1 MHCKIFSVKLQSGA
15 VTYRNVSLLDKFYHI
30 PDNTNPF
37 SQYFQ
42 KIQKPENSLII
53 IISLATPSKTTCLRA
68 GS

>member
-1 MHCKIFSVKLQSGA
+1 MHCKIFSVKLQSGT
-15 VTYRNVSLLDKFYHI
+15 VTYRNVSLLDKFFHI
-30 PDNTNPF
+30 PNNTNPF

-53 IISLATPSKTTCLRA
+53 RFVTPSKTTCLRA

>member
-1 MHCKIFSVKLQSGA
+1 MHCKIFSVKLQSGT

-30 PDNTNPF
+30 PNNTNPF

-42 KIQKPENSLII
+42 KIQKPENSLL
-53 IISLATPSKTTCLRA
+53 ISFAAPSKTTCLRA